1 MSDKTEFNFLNEIGR
16 KAVHLS
22 VLIIPFAFHVLQI
35 ELWFI
40 QLSVFGVLCF
50 FIPMEYY
57 RLKIN
62 PSTWLNFITRESEKD
77 YPANYLPSTLIWLI
91 VLLGVGHFYSMIIAE
106 LALVATVLG
115 DSAAALVGKGLGK
128 NRLPLTISKTIEGY
142 IGGLLSTYIIGFV
155 FLFIIGVQGS
165 DLFIVPLLPTAA
177 IAIFDFFEDLPF
189 WAADNL
195 FHPLITL
202 IFGYIFTL
210 LHLISI

>member
-1 MSDKTEFNFLNEIGR
+1 
-16 KAVHLS
+16 
-22 VLIIPFAFHVLQI
+22 
-35 ELWFI
+35 
-40 QLSVFGVLCF
+40 
-50 FIPMEYY
+50 MEYY

-62 PSTWLNFITRESEKD
+62 PSTWLNFITRESEKK
-77 YPANYLPSTLIWLI
+77 YLANYLPSTLIWLI
-91 VLLGVGHFYSMIIAE
+91 VLLGVGHLYSMIIAE

-115 DSAAALVGKGLGK
+115 DSAAALIGKGLGK
-128 NRLPLTISKTIEGY
+128 HRLPFTIRKTIEGY
-142 IGGLLSTYIIGFV
+142 IGGLLFTYVIGLV

-202 IFGYIFTL
+202 IFSYIFTL
-210 LHLISI
+210 LHLITI